1 MTTADEKQKD
11 SRRSDVTCALAAV
24 SMALDNEIH
33 GLDKPEQSKEIQSGL
48 ATAMVILSD
57 MLKKEL

>member
-1 MTTADEKQKD
+1 MSDKNDKLKD

-33 GLDKPEQSKEIQSGL
+33 GMDKPEQSEEIQSGL
-48 ATAMVILSD
+48 ATAMVLLSD
-57 MLKKEL
+57 MLKADL

>member
-11 SRRSDVTCALAAV
+11 SRRCEITCALAGL

-33 GLDKPEQSKEIQSGL
+33 GLDKPEQSEAIQSGL

-57 MLKKEL
+57 MLKQEL